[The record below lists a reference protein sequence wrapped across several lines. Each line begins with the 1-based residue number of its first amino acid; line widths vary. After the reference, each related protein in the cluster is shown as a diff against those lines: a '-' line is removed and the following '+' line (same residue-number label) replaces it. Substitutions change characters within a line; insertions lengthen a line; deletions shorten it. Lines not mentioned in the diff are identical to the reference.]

1 MRAETYELLAY
12 AARYWFVILALLIA
26 FRGWRACVQDNRKA
40 RLLRSWAGG
49 TGCVGELILLE
60 DGSKRRPKK
69 PVRYMVPAEAVLG
82 SGRAADIRIHNRDIR
97 KRHIFM
103 TWRPGE
109 MVLHPAKNAEVSA
122 RRLPDGTLVLR
133 EGDMLTIGSVK
144 LGMLFFNA
152 EDAARMAPDS
162 GQRKKP
168 AQILPED
175 ASKDEFEDVW
185 E

>member
-49 TGCVGELILLE
+49 TGCVGELVLIS
-60 DGSKRRPKK
+60 DGSRRRLRK
-69 PVRYMVPAEAVLG
+69 PVRYTVPAEAVLG
-82 SGRAADIRIHNRDIR
+82 SGRTADIRIRNRDIR

-109 MVLHPAKNAEVSA
+109 MVLHPAKGTTVGA
-122 RRLPDGTLVLR
+122 RRLADGTLVLR
-133 EGDMLTIGSVK
+133 DGDTLTIGSVK
-144 LGMLFFNA
+144 LSLLFFNA

-162 GQRKKP
+162 GHRKKP
-168 AQILPED
+168 AQVLPED